1 MGRTK
6 KIAMNKSVLY
16 ALFVVGVVCS
26 DSSYQ
31 YFEAL
36 KSEAAILAARAAKTG
51 DAVATLDRI
60 DSLAT
65 SFVKRVVKSTSKPG
79 LLATVK
85 TEYCQKAV
93 VGNKVGELEKPEDA
107 TADKAGVKPAG
118 CCVIDLMMNT
128 TAATA
133 GKAAADQVEECK
145 KKPQTG
151 DPCTADLDQCN
162 GKRCIDKYEDCGLGS
177 GSKTCVPN
185 DVDPVNDEKPSDSL
199 VAGTCRP
206 YAASGFHGTCVDNYD
221 CMFTGSHK
229 MWNLMGECK
238 NGRCSVDS
246 RMKEGTPCGAD
257 AESVK
262 IKAWGKE
269 VEVDSSTA
277 LNCGSGL
284 TCKANKD
291 GKHSC
296 QPFKHI
302 GADCTVAEEP
312 SLYMPGATI
321 LTSNCDS
328 KLVCDA
334 KQAKGEK
341 GKCAIGQ
348 LKKPNDLA
356 YNTLMCDYRTSAG
369 TTTDDK
375 CPEYPSDE
383 DTATWRAKQME
394 FTPNTACDTSQ
405 TKTPTNEDNVC
416 GYHTC
421 DCDPTKGEY
430 NCKQAMLSS
439 CILQSLQMPDIEVE
453 VASSNCKSMFPV
465 GQEERTSAKVA
476 TVNLTSH
483 TMCSHLWAYRP
494 FIAAGVYFAT
504 GKDTACS
511 ADAGISSALNMNGYS
526 RFYWPLGNYTSAAPT
541 CSGKWYGGVNYP
553 RENMVDK
560 PSEFDDVWNSKP
572 EVTGVNNQMYQTVNI
587 TLADAFKDIGPLH
600 NTTLGLAV
608 GQQLAIGLNMD
619 GGSQPT
625 GEGTWF
631 DFYKDK
637 DGKYD
642 LVVKQSNQIQCYS
655 MGGDAVI
662 TCKILALNG
671 EGSVFN
677 SVDKIVAALEDAIN
691 NETSPIH
698 YGFDTIGYIQPNSM
712 TFPTGTGMLPM
723 LVVCI
728 IFALLFVVIVVVIL
742 CCVCKG
748 KGCCKKKE
756 TVKDVQT
763 PSSS

>member
-6 KIAMNKSVLY
+6 KIVMNKSVLY

-85 TEYCQKAV
+85 TEYCKKSV
-93 VGNKVGELEKPEDA
+93 VGNKVGELEKTEDA
-107 TADKAGVKPAG
+107 TADKA
-118 CCVIDLMMNT
+118 
-128 TAATA
+128 
-133 GKAAADQVEECK
+133 AADQVQECK

-162 GKRCIDKYEDCGLGS
+162 GKRCKDKYDDCGLGRD
-177 GSKTCVPN
+177 SKTCVPN

-206 YAASGFHGTCVDNYD
+206 YAASGFNSTCVDNYD

-277 LNCGSGL
+277 GSTLNCGSGL

-291 GKHSC
+291 
-296 QPFKHI
+296 
-302 GADCTVAEEP
+302 
-312 SLYMPGATI
+312 
-321 LTSNCDS
+321 S
-328 KLVCDA
+328 KLLCDA
-334 KQAKGEK
+334 KQSKGEK
-341 GKCAIGQ
+341 GQSAIGK

-356 YNTLMCDYRTSAG
+356 CNTLMCDYRTSVG

-383 DTATWRAKQME
+383 DTDTWSAKQME
-394 FTPNTACDTSQ
+394 FTPNTACDPSQ
-405 TKTPTNEDNVC
+405 AKTPTNEDNVC
-416 GYHTC
+416 GYHDC
-421 DCDPTKGEY
+421 SCDPIKGEY
-430 NCKQAMLSS
+430 TCKQSMLSS
-439 CILQSLQMPDIEVE
+439 CILQSLQRPDIEVE
-453 VASSNCKSMFPV
+453 VASTNCKSMFPE
-465 GQEERTSAKVA
+465 GQAEKTSAKVA

-483 TMCSHLWAYRP
+483 TMCSHLWPYRP
-494 FIAAGVYFAT
+494 FIAAGVHFAP
-504 GKDTACS
+504 GDKTACS
-511 ADAGISSALNMNGYS
+511 VDAGISSALNMNGYS
-526 RFYWPLGNYTSAAPT
+526 RFYWPFGNYTSAAPT

-677 SVDKIVAALEDAIN
+677 SVDKIVAA
-691 NETSPIH
+691 
-698 YGFDTIGYIQPNSM
+698 
-712 TFPTGTGMLPM
+712 
-723 LVVCI
+723 
-728 IFALLFVVIVVVIL
+728 
-742 CCVCKG
+742 
-748 KGCCKKKE
+748 
-756 TVKDVQT
+756 
-763 PSSS
+763 